1 MDNTNTE
8 AQFPREVLAGA
19 LGAGLL
25 GTVGWVMVTNS
36 PAVGLAIGAVAG
48 GMPWA
53 RALYRSGRKVEA
65 VILVVCCI
73 ISAGTTQLVAASL

>member
-8 AQFPREVLAGA
+8 ARVPREIIAGA
-19 LGAGLL
+19 LGASLL

-53 RALYRSGRKVEA
+53 RALYRSDRKVDA
-65 VILVVCCI
+65 VILVVCCL
-73 ISAGTTQLVAASL
+73 ISAGATPLVVGSL